1 MPVMTGLESTRHI
14 RAFERKKKVEPVT
27 IITLTGLSGPEIEHD
42 AYVSGVDLFLTRPL
56 KLQGL
61 VDALKMTGVVKTEE
75 EDEAKSEN
83 GEADC
88 HT

>member
-1 MPVMTGLESTRHI
+1 MPVMTGLESTRRI
-14 RAFERKKKVEPVT
+14 REFERKNKVEPVT
-27 IITLTGLSGPEIEHD
+27 VITLTGLSGPEIEHD

-75 EDEAKSEN
+75 EETKSDD
-83 GEADC
+83 GEADS
-88 HT
+88 HA